1 MTADR
6 YTKAV
11 LTVIAVSLLT
21 IAVNGSGYVKPAQ
34 AELSWGDELSVTVFG
49 MSDLSS
55 GLSRIASAIDD
66 LDLSC
71 N

>member
-1 MTADR
+1 MTADK

-21 IAVNGSGYVKPAQ
+21 IAVNGSGYVKTAQ
-34 AELSWGDELSVTVFG
+34 AELDSI
-49 MSDLSS
+49 DLYDIENYVSS
-55 GLSRIASAIDD
+55 IDSGVHKIASAISR